1 MRKTLFIAMLA
12 ILCLGCNI
20 NPSKEARIQQLEAEM
35 QQMNNAVMELES
47 QVQALEEKNKELE
60 IKIIGLKEE

>member
-1 MRKTLFIAMLA
+1 MRKTLIIAMLA
-12 ILCLGCNI
+12 ILFIGCNI
-20 NPSKEARIQQLEAEM
+20 NPSKEARLQKLEAEM

-60 IKIIGLKEE
+60 IKIVGLKED